1 MEYFIEISRIIEG
14 ALSGD
19 KRRVLAYLEQLSKK
33 LKQAGDEPTA
43 DVLLKYLKTNGGD
56 VVSTSGISGM
66 SNTRLPVDSESRL
79 SLADESFMHRGE
91 VSIVMPRGLKAKV
104 NEFLSYINNSAK
116 LITSGVGISPSML
129 MYGPPGVGKT
139 ELARFI
145 ASELELPLLTARTDS
160 LISSYLGS
168 TAKNLRLLLDH
179 ANSCPCILFLDEFD
193 AIAKLR
199 DDQHELGEL
208 KRVVISL
215 LQNIDTLNRDTIL
228 LAATNHHHLL
238 DLAIWRRFTYTL
250 EFSLPSLPERKQLLE
265 MFLNKYI
272 SSKINL
278 DLLADI
284 ASELSGAT
292 IKQICENTIRHSILL
307 RRKTVD
313 WDVLLKNFMFIKLPQ
328 EFSFDIK
335 DSASLAIFN
344 EKFKGKIFIKNRSNR
359 PLRLRLLILSLRFI
373 HRIRWTLT
381 SSYCVICVIS
391 ICIRIMKTESR
402 TLTAIILTR
411 RQRIWI

>member
-1 MEYFIEISRIIEG
+1 MEYFIEISRIVEG

-19 KRRVLAYLEQLSKK
+19 KKRVLAYLEQLSKK
-33 LKQAGDEPTA
+33 LKRSGDESAA
-43 DVLLKYLKTNGGD
+43 DVLSKYLKNTGSD
-56 VVSTSGISGM
+56 IASISGIS
-66 SNTRLPVDSESRL
+66 SSRLPVDSESRL
-79 SLADESFMHRGE
+79 SLADESCLHKGD
-91 VSIVMPRGLKAKV
+91 VSIVMSRGIKEKV
-104 NEFLSYINNSAK
+104 EEFLRYIKNSAK

-139 ELARFI
+139 ELARYI

-168 TAKNLRLLLDH
+168 TAKNLRLLFDH

-215 LQNIDTLNRDTIL
+215 LQNIDSLNHDTIL
-228 LAATNHHHLL
+228 LAATNHDHLL
-238 DLAIWRRFTYTL
+238 DPAIWRRFTYRL
-250 EFSLPSLPERKQLLE
+250 EFSLPSLPERKQLIEL
-265 MFLNKYI
+265 FLKKYMTPQMN
-272 SSKINL
+272 IN
-278 DLLADI
+278 LLADI

-292 IKQICENTIRHSILL
+292 IKQICKNAIRHAILL

-313 WDVLLKNFMFIKLPQ
+313 GDVLVKNFMLAKLPQ

-335 DSASLAIFN
+335 DHASLAIFN
-344 EKFKGKIFIKNRSNR
+344 ETFEGKISQRKMAELFS
-359 PLRLRLLILSLRFI
+359 
-373 HRIRWTLT
+373 T
-381 SSYCVICVIS
+381 SDATIS
-391 ICIRIMKTESR
+391 RKINEVEVT
-402 TLTAIILTR
+402 
-411 RQRIWI
+411 Q